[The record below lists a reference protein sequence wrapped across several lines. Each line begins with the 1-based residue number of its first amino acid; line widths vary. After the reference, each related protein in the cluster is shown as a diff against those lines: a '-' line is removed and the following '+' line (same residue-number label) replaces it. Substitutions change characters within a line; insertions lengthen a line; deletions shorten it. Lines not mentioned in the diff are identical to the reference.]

1 MKKLLLL
8 VFAMFLVLVCNS
20 CKESNTEPAYATK
33 VEIIAPLDNQAV
45 SDTFYVALGISNLQS
60 ITRIDYYVDNVL
72 HGYQSYTP
80 LQPYPI
86 SASVYTDNTTHE
98 IRAKVY
104 DGTGN
109 FYYSNTVTVTTYN
122 FTPSGLSGFVENDST
137 LNLQWNDN
145 SYIETGFEV
154 YICSDDKTYNLAAT
168 TIANVTRC
176 TIKGVFTASDKWY
189 VKVRGVKDK
198 MFSSFAKTIISTY
211 ELQSPVITS
220 HFFLADSSIEIRWTD
235 NNYYEDSFIIE
246 LNGIYEETVSKNS
259 ISTIIKRKLP
269 VNTQIYFRVGATRGS
284 ARKYSAFSSAY
295 INFLA
300 PSALSVSQGS
310 ANGPKLQWKDESSI
324 ESGFI
329 VERKSSVE
337 SQFIRLATIGSNS
350 TGYTDNTVDTALTYT
365 YRVEA
370 FTTKGNFSNYSND
383 LSVIF
388 SLDFETESVVS
399 ITGIENSPAVL
410 RNNKVFVATG
420 RSFKEVDLQTGA
432 FIRQFDTF
440 PDSGFVN
447 SYNPAVQSN
456 GLFAASAHYRPL
468 GGSVPSDMVCIWNG
482 TNGQVLSK
490 ITSQYSMQPVGFL
503 SDNNTIVLEYGN
515 LFYLYN
521 MTTLQKTATFTRP
534 NMGKAV
540 IDDQKDLL
548 YTASSGLV
556 RILSLKT
563 GSVNSYTVTDATD
576 VLSSTVDGKY
586 VVVRCNNTVKVLN
599 VANYTV
605 IHTFD
610 ASAAPLVAE
619 FIPEKDVILYSE
631 SSAPMSY
638 ELSTGKKSMIKG
650 LSGDLH
656 YYCLRQN
663 MMYAVTG
670 SGVFRVKQAKNWM
683 KL

>member
-8 VFAMFLVLVCNS
+8 VIVVLLVLVCNS
-20 CKESNTEPAYATK
+20 CKESNTEPEYTAK

-45 SDTFYVALGISNLQS
+45 SDTFFVALGISNLQS
-60 ITRIDYYVDNVL
+60 ITKIEYYVDDVL
-72 HGYQSYTP
+72 HGYHYTL
-80 LQPYPI
+80 LQTYPI
-86 SASVYTDNTTHE
+86 SASAYTDNTTHK

-109 FYYSNTVTVTTYN
+109 FYYSNIVTVTTYN

-137 LNLQWNDN
+137 LNLEWIDN

-154 YICSDDKTYNLAAT
+154 YISSDDKTYNLAAT
-168 TIANVTRC
+168 TIANVPRC
-176 TIKGVFTASDKWY
+176 TIKGVFTVSDKWY

-198 MFSSFAKTIISTY
+198 MFSSFAKATISTY
-211 ELQSPVITS
+211 EFKSPVITS
-220 HFFLADSSIEIRWTD
+220 YSFLADSSIEIRWTD
-235 NNYYEDSFIIE
+235 NNYYEDSYKIE
-246 LNGIYEETVSKNS
+246 LDGIYEETVSKNS
-259 ISTIIKRKLP
+259 TSILIKRKLP

-284 ARKYSAFSSAY
+284 ARKYSAFSSAS
-295 INFLA
+295 ISFQA
-300 PSALSVSQGS
+300 PSALTVVQGT

-329 VERKSSVE
+329 IERKSSVE
-337 SQFIRLATIGSNS
+337 SQFFQLATVGSNS
-350 TGYTDNTVDTALTYT
+350 TSYTDNTVDTALTYT
-365 YRVEA
+365 YRIEA
-370 FTTKGNFSNYSND
+370 FTAKGNFSYYSNE
-383 LSVIF
+383 LAVVF
-388 SLDFETESVVS
+388 SSDFETESVVS

-432 FIRQFDTF
+432 FIRQFDSFSDT
-440 PDSGFVN
+440 GFVN
-447 SYNPAVQSN
+447 SYNPAVQSH

-482 TNGQVLSK
+482 TKGQVFSK
-490 ITSQYSMQPVGFL
+490 ITSQYSMRPVGFL

-540 IDDQKDLL
+540 IDDQKDLI

-563 GSVNSYTVTDATD
+563 GSVNSHSVMNVTE
-576 VLSSTVDGKY
+576 VLSCTVDGKY
-586 VVVRCNNTVKVLN
+586 VVVRCNNTIKVLN

-610 ASAAPLVAE
+610 ASAAPIVAE
-619 FIPEKDVILYSE
+619 FIPEMDVILYSE
-631 SSAPMSY
+631 SSTPMSY

-650 LSGDLH
+650 LNGDLH

-663 MMYAVTG
+663 TMYAVTG
-670 SGVFRVKQAKNWM
+670 SGVFRVRPVKNWM
-683 KL
+683 RL